1 MSTFAATGSFSF
13 SFLNEHIVY
22 EKIINC
28 TVKDYEFNL
37 TFNPSLLA
45 SGSSGKIL
53 SIATGSDFHPY
64 VTTIGL
70 YNDTNDL
77 LAVGKFPF
85 PLPVS
90 QDTDTTYLIKLD
102 F

>member
-1 MSTFAATGSFSF
+1 MSTFAGTGSFNL

-22 EKIINC
+22 EKIVNC

-37 TFNPSLLA
+37 TFNPTLLL
-45 SGSSGKIL
+45 SGSKGQVIPF
-53 SIATGSDFHPY
+53 ATGSDFRPY
-64 VTTIGL
+64 VTTVGL

-77 LAVGKFPF
+77 LAVAKFPYPV
-85 PLPVS
+85 PLS
-90 QDTDTTYLIKLD
+90 QETDVTFIVKID

>member
-1 MSTFAATGSFSF
+1 MSTFVSTGSFSL

-37 TFNPSLLA
+37 TFNPTLLIPA
-45 SGSSGKIL
+45 SNGRIL
-53 SIATGSDFHPY
+53 SLATGSEFHPY
-64 VTTIGL
+64 VTTVGL

-77 LAVGKFPF
+77 LAIAKFPY

-90 QDTDTTYLIKLD
+90 QDTDTTYLIKID